1 LVYFDESG
9 FSLDSQVPYAY
20 QPIGKTIEI
29 PSARSKRINVLGFL
43 STDNKFS
50 PYCFECSVNTD
61 VVVACFNDF
70 AKTITKKTVL
80 IIDNAPTHHS
90 GQFVENIPDWEEKG
104 LFIKYLPPYSPELN
118 LIEILWRFI
127 KYRWLPFSAYL
138 SYENLVCQLE
148 KILLAVGTEYMYV
161 VERNQTKSVQIR

>member
-1 LVYFDESG
+1 MLENLWSGTYKRDQEAFDKAKEEINELKVQEKKGELDLFYFDESG

-29 PSARSKRINVLGFL
+29 PSSRSKRINVLGFL

-70 AKTITKKTVL
+70 AKTITKKTRKKRTRK
-80 IIDNAPTHHS
+80 PKKP
-90 GQFVENIPDWEEKG
+90 FEFEK
-104 LFIKYLPPYSPELN
+104 PSPYNQQKRHTRN
-118 LIEILWRFI
+118 LLG
-127 KYRWLPFSAYL
+127 
-138 SYENLVCQLE
+138 YEFQGNSSHQNL
-148 KILLAVGTEYMYV
+148 
-161 VERNQTKSVQIR
+161 